1 MFKVQI
7 DAGTTNLTI
16 KRFGLDGLN
25 VVSFDS
31 YEAATEY
38 AKERSIDMKGR
49 EIAVVGSEDGVFLAG
64 FQNGFPAERRGPVVK
79 RVEVSA

>member
-16 KRFGLDGLN
+16 KRFGMDGLK
-25 VVSFDS
+25 VVTFDS
-31 YEAATEY
+31 YEAAVQH
-38 AKERSIDMKGR
+38 AKAQSAGMKGR

-64 FQNGFPAERRGPVVK
+64 FQDGEAAERHGPVVK
-79 RVEVSA
+79 RVAC